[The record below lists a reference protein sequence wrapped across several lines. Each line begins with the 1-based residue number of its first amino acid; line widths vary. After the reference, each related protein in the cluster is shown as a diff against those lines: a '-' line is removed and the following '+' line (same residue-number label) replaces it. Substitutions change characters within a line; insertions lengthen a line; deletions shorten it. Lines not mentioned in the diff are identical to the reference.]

1 MSNPCNDKHVNLVQ
15 SQQNIEVIL
24 VGDEE
29 VEFRKI
35 GQTQTETM
43 SRKKFDDLVSL
54 LNIREHF

>member
-1 MSNPCNDKHVNLVQ
+1 MSKPCNDKYVKLVQ
-15 SQQNIEVIL
+15 AQQNIEVIL

-54 LNIREHF
+54 LNIRENF

>member
-15 SQQNIEVIL
+15 SHQNIEVIL

>member
-1 MSNPCNDKHVNLVQ
+1 MSKPCNDKYVKLVQ

-54 LNIREHF
+54 LNIRENF

>member
-1 MSNPCNDKHVNLVQ
+1 MSKPCNDKYVKLVQ
-15 SQQNIEVIL
+15 SQENIEVIL

-54 LNIREHF
+54 VNIRENF